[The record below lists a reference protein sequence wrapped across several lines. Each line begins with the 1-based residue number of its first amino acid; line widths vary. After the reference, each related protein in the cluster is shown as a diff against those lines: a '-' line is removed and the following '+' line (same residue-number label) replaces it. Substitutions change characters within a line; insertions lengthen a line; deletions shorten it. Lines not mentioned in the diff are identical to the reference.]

1 MDRGAWWAT
10 VHGVTKSWTWLKQLS
25 NTNRVTDK
33 ICMQTLS
40 TIKLFLK
47 IASKAHSTG
56 VQRGITTISF
66 MGIKTSLSMHRR
78 CYYEWGRHCPIL
90 VAQVREV
97 GTEVRSGS
105 SQGSHFLQQ
114 QLQHWDSPLL
124 LARRT
129 RACLPRQGHG
139 FHPRSRKTPHA
150 ACLGPRA
157 TTTEPKYPRAHALQ
171 LRTPVCREPTRC
183 NKRSKERKEI

>member
-1 MDRGAWWAT
+1 MLENPPVNSGDIRGLGLIPVSGRSAGGGHSIPIQYSCLGNPMDRGAWRAT

-66 MGIKTSLSMHRR
+66 MGIKTSLSMHRI

-139 FHPRSRKTPHA
+139 FIPGPGR
-150 ACLGPRA
+150 LLMPRA
-157 TTTEPKYPRAHALQ
+157 
-171 LRTPVCREPTRC
+171 
-183 NKRSKERKEI
+183 